1 MSKHFLFSL
10 NTNEEYFPDL
20 EQSNILDILYIRKCF
35 SKNGVYGV
43 LQILLWR
50 DVCVDLPISSL
61 ALLDLEC
68 ELVE

>member
-1 MSKHFLFSL
+1 MSEHFLFSL

-20 EQSNILDILYIRKCF
+20 EQSNILDILYIRKCYF
-35 SKNGVYGV
+35 NNGVYWV

-61 ALLDLEC
+61 VLLDLEC